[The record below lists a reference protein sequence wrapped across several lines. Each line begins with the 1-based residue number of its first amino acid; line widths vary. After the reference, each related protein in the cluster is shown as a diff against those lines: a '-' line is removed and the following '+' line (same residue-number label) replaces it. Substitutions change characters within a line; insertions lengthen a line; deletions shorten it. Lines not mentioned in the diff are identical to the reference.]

1 MMVIAGRR
9 PVLNWCLSINPVFT
23 AKTQSSQRIS
33 LIKTI
38 KKDLNKPVIPAQ
50 AGIQGLQDQRGYW
63 ITAFAEMTY
72 SDVP

>member
-1 MMVIAGRR
+1 MIITGRR
-9 PVLNWCLSINPVFT
+9 LLLTWCLSISPGFT

-33 LIKTI
+33 SMKTI
-38 KKDLNKPVIPAQ
+38 KKGLNKPVIPAQ

-63 ITAFAEMTY
+63 MTAFAEMTD